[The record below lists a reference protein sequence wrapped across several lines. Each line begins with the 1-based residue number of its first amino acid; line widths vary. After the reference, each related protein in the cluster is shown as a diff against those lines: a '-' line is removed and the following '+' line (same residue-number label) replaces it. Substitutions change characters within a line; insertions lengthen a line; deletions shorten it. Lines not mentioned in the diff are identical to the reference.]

1 MGNQIKVHLKTL
13 KRKNGLKNVRYQKQH
28 NYRKATFLFEKTN
41 VKSHR
46 VLATNKSL
54 KALLR
59 AANAKL
65 MALGVSA
72 MYSEQFIESLPELIS
87 HRMEYRHRRSMN
99 FNISNMLDKECIKFL
114 FKTIPSLDEFYVQK
128 HSVPSDVLQR
138 FQERKS
144 FSFYQHHHIIPK
156 ILIKNG
162 SQFHD
167 IKKFN
172 FTYKNSYTM
181 LILPHLHKVITF
193 QFPCDK
199 NSLDKLSN
207 MYKNKS
213 IEFMFCTLKHQI

>member
-87 HRMEYRHRRSMN
+87 HTGKIQETKNRLTQAPYYTVAECTLLAGLWKEYPYGSTYFYHQQLRQLLNVTR
-99 FNISNMLDKECIKFL
+99 
-114 FKTIPSLDEFYVQK
+114 TIPGLVHK
-128 HSVPSDVLQR
+128 
-138 FQERKS
+138 RKQMKS
-144 FSFYQHHHIIPK
+144 GK
-156 ILIKNG
+156 VDRLNN
-162 SQFHD
+162 D
-167 IKKFN
+167 IK
-172 FTYKNSYTM
+172 YYE
-181 LILPHLHKVITF
+181 V
-193 QFPCDK
+193 
-199 NSLDKLSN
+199 
-207 MYKNKS
+207 
-213 IEFMFCTLKHQI
+213 